1 MDFLEIDLLG
11 PQHISLVCRNPNQMK
26 WICKNPN
33 QMKWISWK
41 LISLVHSVFGQPSRL
56 PLAAQFIKKRCEL
69 SFDVEPGGLSA
80 AATII

>member
-1 MDFLEIDLLG
+1 
-11 PQHISLVCRNPNQMK
+11 MK
-26 WICKNPN
+26 WISWKLISFVHTPQQISVACRNHN

-41 LISLVHSVFGQPSRL
+41 LISLVHILFGQPSRL

-69 SFDVEPGGLSA
+69 SFDVKPGGLSA